1 MTSYRDCPKYGKW
14 GFKIKILSRW
24 RLCGKA
30 LSAALRGLKA
40 QQVQSPGQR
49 PGYHVPHSLR
59 PVRAKVKIN
68 RSLILLP
75 LQGVGV
81 YTLIP
86 MALPWAANWLPFQ
99 GAPSRALFVY
109 HVRMLRHVLF
119 SPKSRRDFSGFYPPP
134 LHPSQKTID
143 VGLQCFIVHIVQEE
157 IAQLRLFAF
166 WHLQGNPCACLFCR
180 HVVAHHDAF

>member
-49 PGYHVPHSLR
+49 PGLR
-59 PVRAKVKIN
+59 T
-68 RSLILLP
+68 
-75 LQGVGV
+75 GC
-81 YTLIP
+81 
-86 MALPWAANWLPFQ
+86 PF
-99 GAPSRALFVY
+99 RALLLALCSFIMCACFATCY
-109 HVRMLRHVLF
+109 LAQNCAEIFL
-119 SPKSRRDFSGFYPPP
+119 DFNPP
-134 LHPSQKTID
+134 LHPTQKTID
-143 VGLQCFIVHIVQEE
+143 VGLQCFIVRIVQEE